1 MISNEF
7 SVLSDLLW
15 AEHRKGQPVGV
26 HLDKKFSHINEI
38 WESNYP
44 TRTNIN
50 NIEKFTNIIPIFG
63 DSFMF
68 CAGLPRQHEI
78 SHLLNAKYSNIKF
91 INFAKPGSGNTRIL
105 TRLEQWVNDE
115 LSKKT
120 KTIIIGFSSMYR
132 FDYYM
137 DTDNPNSIS
146 AHNSIYDLESHKIL
160 RAFDLM
166 PQMNPKDLYNTEKPE
181 MQRKIQKNIS
191 KVWAHM
197 MEQETSYTN
206 VWFRN
211 VETNIRRLD
220 WLTKA
225 MNWDVIFVDN
235 LSWHESVHPNDRNV
249 YNKYLKDMDIPER
262 KFKIINMW
270 EENKSVED
278 RCDCGHWGIQTIKN
292 LTKSVQRE
300 YDGI

>member
-7 SVLSDLLW
+7 SVLSDLSW
-15 AEHRKGQPVGV
+15 SKHRKGTPIGV
-26 HLDKKFSHINEI
+26 KLDPKFSHIHEE
-38 WESNYP
+38 WKSDYP
-44 TRTNIN
+44 TRTDMHRAD
-50 NIEKFTNIIPIFG
+50 KVSDIIPIFG

-68 CAGLPRQHEI
+68 CAGLPIQHEL
-78 SHLLNAKYSNIKF
+78 STLLNAKYTDKLFVNI
-91 INFAKPGSGNTRIL
+91 ARPGSGNTRIL

-146 AHNSIYDLESHKIL
+146 AHNSIYNLESHKIL

-166 PQMNPKDLYNTEKPE
+166 PQMNPKELYDTEKVE
-181 MQRKIQKNIS
+181 MQRKIQSNVS

-197 MEQETSYTN
+197 VEQETSYTN
-206 VWFRN
+206 VWLRN
-211 VETNIRRLD
+211 VEPNIRRID
-220 WLTKA
+220 WITKA
-225 MNWDVIFVDN
+225 MNWDVIFVNN
-235 LSWHESVHPNDRNV
+235 LSWHESIHPDDKNV
-249 YNKYLKDMDIPER
+249 FNKYLEDMDIPQR
-262 KFKIINMW
+262 KFKIVNMW

-278 RCDCGHWGIQTIKN
+278 RCDCGHWGVETIKN
-292 LTKSVQRE
+292 LTRLIQKE